1 MTYAI
6 TLVKCEISKRNEALE
21 LLTNLKKQKDPFG
34 NKVRIKEFYI
44 SFGWPDF
51 VLLLRGNNI
60 ELLKD
65 SIVLI
70 RRKYF
75 DITKKNLETSTL
87 ICTTTTDIKK
97 AKKDIK
103 SALIRK

>member
-51 VLLLRGNNI
+51 VL
-60 ELLKD
+60 
-65 SIVLI
+65 
-70 RRKYF
+70 F
-75 DITKKNLETSTL
+75 
-87 ICTTTTDIKK
+87 CTFQLFNRFI
-97 AKKDIK
+97 IF
-103 SALIRK
+103 SC